1 MPLERILM
9 LMFAA
14 VVVTLL
20 VIILVVVLSKAKN
33 IQQKKLHAEKHA
45 LAMKPELEQEK
56 TQNNLLNEPTP
67 PTPNTTAN
75 VSKTDI
81 KKEVP
86 TTKTPAKYHV
96 SQNKDE
102 NSKHYKKWRVRKQGS
117 QKTIQ
122 YFNTQKEAIKFAESL
137 SEKAGAGLVIHK
149 KSGEIRKQ
157 NYNK

>member
-14 VVVTLL
+14 VVITLL
-20 VIILVVVLSKAKN
+20 VIILVVVLSKAKSM
-33 IQQKKLHAEKHA
+33 QQKKLHAEKHA
-45 LAMKPELEQEK
+45 LAMKQELEQER
-56 TQNNLLNEPTP
+56 TQNNLLNEQTP

-81 KKEVP
+81 KKEAP
-86 TTKTPAKYHV
+86 TPKTPAKYHI

-102 NSKHYKKWRVRKQGS
+102 NSEHYKKWRVRKQGS

-137 SEKAGAGLVIHK
+137 SERAGTGLVIHK
-149 KSGEIRKQ
+149 KNGEIRKQ